1 MRDRWTKLA
10 VLTMAMCLAAGCSS
24 SGLDFPD
31 VGDLNPFDDSCTTC
45 EPPAPEPCAPEP
57 ACAPA
62 PAPEPACAPA
72 PQAVASA
79 PARPVNA
86 NPGEVW
92 CYVRVPAVTNTVTE
106 QVCVQ
111 PETNRQVWV
120 PEETKQVT
128 EQVCVRE
135 AQTRNIPIPAEYKD
149 VTEQVCV
156 APGKTEWRRVDCT
169 AKTSLRAQEQLG
181 ECWTLADVPPQYETR
196 TKQVCVRPAET
207 RCETIPAEYETR
219 TKTVVVRPGYY
230 KAVPVPPVYETR
242 SKEVVVSQPRWEWR
256 RTSECEVP
264 GVAGAA
270 PAPAAV
276 MDPIA
281 PTPAP
286 GAGDDGL
293 APPTGALPALDPLR

>member
-1 MRDRWTKLA
+1 MRNRWTKLA
-10 VLTMAMCLAAGCSS
+10 VLSMAVCLAAGCSS

-45 EPPAPEPCAPEP
+45 AAPAPEPDCAPVP
-57 ACAPA
+57 A
-62 PAPEPACAPA
+62 PACAPA

-111 PETNRQVWV
+111 PECNRQVWV

-135 AQTRNIPIPAEYKD
+135 AQTRNIPIPAEFRD
-149 VTEQVCV
+149 VSEQVCV

-169 AKTSLRAQEQLG
+169 AKSSLRAQEQLG
-181 ECWTLADVPPQYETR
+181 ECWTLSDIPAQYETR
-196 TKQVCVRPAET
+196 TKQVCTREAAT
-207 RCETIPAEYETR
+207 RCETTPAEFASK
-219 TKTVVVRPGYY
+219 TKTVVVRAGFY

-242 SKEVVVSQPRWEWR
+242 SKEVCVSQPRWEWR

-264 GVAGAA
+264 SAMGASA
-270 PAPAAV
+270 PMRDMMAPV
-276 MDPIA
+276 A

-286 GAGDDGL
+286 AAGNEGL